1 MLRLPSA
8 PRGLLV
14 GCALAASALIA
25 PAQGLARPHHHPH
38 AGTPGAP
45 SIGDRLFPGLGNGGY
60 DVAHYTLDLR
70 YPTADPLQTVQGYA
84 EIRARATQDLSR
96 FDLDFAG
103 QSVGPVRVDGR
114 RADSSW
120 QGEELVITPRRTIRD
135 HHRFVV
141 SVPFTANTTP
151 EDPNTL
157 ITAWFATPSG
167 SFTAFQPNYAHTKF
181 PSNDHPS
188 DKASYTLRFDVPA
201 GTTAVGNGELVGRFT
216 RNGRTISTYEAREPM
231 ASELVSLNAGQ
242 LTVVDR
248 GRIGGIHFR
257 DVMPT
262 SQVDDLEPA
271 NALGPAHVAWME
283 QRVGRYP
290 FSAYG
295 TLSADSNAGFALEN
309 QTLSL
314 YPSAFLIQAPPAAYE
329 PVMVHELAH
338 QWFGDS
344 VAPFRWSDVWLN
356 EGHATWY
363 QDLYAAEKYP
373 QFYDYEA
380 IYRHYYAES
389 DALRAQYGPPA
400 APNSAADVLDLF
412 NPNVYDGGAL
422 VLYALKQVVGQRTF
436 SEIERRWVRIH
447 EGGSASTEDF
457 IALASHTAHRDLGPF
472 LRAWLY
478 GATAP
483 PMPGHPD
490 WTQDPQGAQKVAPN
504 RAMEMERL
512 AKR

>member
-1 MLRLPSA
+1 M
-8 PRGLLV
+8 
-14 GCALAASALIA
+14 
-25 PAQGLARPHHHPH
+25 
-38 AGTPGAP
+38 
-45 SIGDRLFPGLGNGGY
+45 
-60 DVAHYTLDLR
+60 
-70 YPTADPLQTVQGYA
+70 
-84 EIRARATQDLSR
+84 
-96 FDLDFAG
+96 
-103 QSVGPVRVDGR
+103 
-114 RADSSW
+114 
-120 QGEELVITPRRTIRD
+120 
-135 HHRFVV
+135 
-141 SVPFTANTTP
+141 PFTANTTA
-151 EDPNTL
+151 EDPTTL
-157 ITAWFATPSG
+157 ITAWFGTPSG

-188 DKASYTLRFDVPA
+188 DKASYTLRFDVPD
-201 GTTAVGNGELVGRFT
+201 GTTAVGNGEATGRFS
-216 RNGRTISTYEAREPM
+216 RHGRTVFTYEAREPM

-242 LTVVDR
+242 LAVVDR

-257 DVMPT
+257 DVMP
-262 SQVDDLEPA
+262 SSLVDALEPA
-271 NALGPAHVAWME
+271 NALGPVHMAWME
-283 QRVGRYP
+283 HLVGRYP

-314 YPSAFLIQAPPAAYE
+314 YPAAFLIQAPPAAYE
-329 PVMVHELAH
+329 PIMVHELAH

-344 VAPFRWSDVWLN
+344 VAPHRWSDVWLN

-363 QDLYAAEKYP
+363 QDLYASEKYP

-380 IYRHYYAES
+380 TYRRYYGES

-400 APNSAADVLDLF
+400 APKSAADVLDLF

-422 VLYALKQVVGQRTF
+422 VLYALKQVVGEATF
-436 SEIERRWVRIH
+436 YEIERRWVRIH

-457 IALASHTAHRDLGPF
+457 IALASRVAHRDLGPF
-472 LRAWLY
+472 LHAWLY

-490 WTQDPQGAQKVAPN
+490 WTQDPPGVQRAAPQ
-504 RAMEMERL
+504 AMELERL